1 MDVAAGPPTRGIAQA
16 ADRERAPVGRWRCAV
31 PFADELSPDGV
42 TVLAYQASWADQA
55 ADLSGELSR
64 LVPDAVAVEHIG
76 STSIPGMA
84 AKPCID
90 LMIIVDDLEASS
102 ADPNLTRAGYRRR
115 PEPWNNSE
123 PADGRDW
130 PKMVFAPPIGGP
142 NCNIHV
148 RPAGAGNTRRAL
160 LFRDYLIANPEKVAL
175 WSDLKRAAA
184 ASAPDLAGYG
194 QIKLPAWTLLMECA
208 ERWAADTHY

>member
-1 MDVAAGPPTRGIAQA
+1 
-16 ADRERAPVGRWRCAV
+16 V

-42 TVLAYQASWADQA
+42 SVLPYQTSWPRQA
-55 ADLSGELSR
+55 ADLIRELER

-90 LMIIVDDLEASS
+90 LMIVVTDLEASS
-102 ADPNLTRAGYRRR
+102 AARDLTAAGFRRR

-130 PKMVFAPPIGGP
+130 PKMVFAPPVGGP

-148 RPAGAGNTRRAL
+148 RVAGAATTRVAR
-160 LFRDYLIANPEKVAL
+160 LFRDYLIANHDKVAI
-175 WSDLKRAAA
+175 WTEFKRAAA
-184 ASAPDLAGYG
+184 AAAPDLGSYG
-194 QIKLPAWTLLMECA
+194 QIKAPAWTLLMECA
-208 ERWAADTHY
+208 SRWANETGY